1 MLTRKHT
8 RAQAFLSVALAALL
22 AALPLLAAR
31 TQLKPGWN
39 MFKPEQ
45 DIEFGREATK
55 EAEQQLPMLNNREV
69 DAYINRLG
77 QRLAE
82 HAPGYR
88 FPYQFKTVNAGE
100 INAFAL
106 PGGPI
111 YINRGTIEAAENES
125 QLAGV
130 MAHEISHVALRHG
143 TNQLTK
149 AAYAQG
155 GLGILGGLL
164 GSGSGGASTAEQIA
178 GLGIQLGF
186 SSVFLKF
193 SRTAESQADIMGTQ
207 ILYDAGYDTK
217 GMADFFDVLQQ
228 RHKTRTV
235 EFFSSHPNPENRVK
249 KIEAERAKLGAQ
261 ENPRKDSDE
270 FRRIQRFVASMPPPP
285 KPDQRAQAQ
294 PQPTDIRRPAELPS
308 RRLRSYRHSA
318 FAIGFPENWEYHE
331 QGSQVLFAPPGGAG
345 QGYIAYGVLAD
356 AIELQDPHDDLD
368 EATDKLVQSFLQ
380 SQRGT
385 RVVSQQRGRVD
396 GKRSIVTRISGP
408 SPFQGEQET
417 DTVITVRLPEGLF
430 FALFIVPDSDSR
442 NYQPAFSQILDSIR
456 FR

>member
-1 MLTRKHT
+1 MLTLRHS
-8 RAQAFLSVALAALL
+8 RLRAFLSVGLAALL

-45 DIEFGREATK
+45 DIEFGRDATK

-88 FPYQFKTVNAGE
+88 YPYQFKTVNAGE

-130 MAHEISHVALRHG
+130 VAHEISHVALRHG

-149 AAYAQG
+149 AAFAQG
-155 GLGILGGLL
+155 GLSILGGLL
-164 GSGSGGASTAEQIA
+164 GGGGSGGASTAEQLA

-193 SRTAESQADIMGTQ
+193 SRTAESQADLMGTQ
-207 ILYDAGYDTK
+207 ILYDAGYNTE
-217 GMADFFDVLQQ
+217 GMADFFNVLQQ

-261 ENPRKDSDE
+261 ENPRTNSDD
-270 FRRIQRFVASMPPPP
+270 FRRIQKLVAGMPAPP
-285 KPDQRAQAQ
+285 KPDERAAQ
-294 PQPTDIRRPAELPS
+294 TPPSDIRRPAELPS
-308 RRLRSYRHSA
+308 RRLRSYRHSE

-345 QGYIAYGVLAD
+345 QGYIAYGVITD
-356 AIELQDPHDDLD
+356 VIELQDPHDDLD
-368 EATDKLVQSFLQ
+368 TATGKLVDSFLQ

-385 RVVSQQRGRVD
+385 RVVSQQRARISGQ
-396 GKRSIVTRISGP
+396 RSIVTRFSGP
-408 SPFQGEQET
+408 SPFQGEQES
-417 DTVITVRLPEGLF
+417 DTLITVRLPQGLF
-430 FALFIVPDSDSR
+430 FALFVVPDNDYR
-442 NYQPAFSQILDSIR
+442 NYQPAFAQMLDSVR